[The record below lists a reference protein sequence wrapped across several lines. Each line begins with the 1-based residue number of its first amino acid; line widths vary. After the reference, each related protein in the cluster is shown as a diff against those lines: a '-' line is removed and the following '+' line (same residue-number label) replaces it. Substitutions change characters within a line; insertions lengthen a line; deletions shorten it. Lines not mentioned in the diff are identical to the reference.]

1 MIGPG
6 IKGSTSTLG
15 IPANYYIDGLGENFS
30 GAIQNIFKKDPAS
43 GLIDRSIYFR
53 DKASRKPTQFARH
66 LKVLCNKK
74 L

>member
-1 MIGPG
+1 MIGPA
-6 IKGSTSTLG
+6 IKGSTSTLS

-30 GAIQNIFKKDPAS
+30 EAIQDIFKKDPAS